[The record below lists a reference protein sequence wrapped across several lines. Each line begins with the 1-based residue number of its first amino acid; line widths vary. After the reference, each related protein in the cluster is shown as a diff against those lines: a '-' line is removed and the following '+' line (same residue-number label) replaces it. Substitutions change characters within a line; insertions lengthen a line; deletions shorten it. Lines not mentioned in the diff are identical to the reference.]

1 MATKLISLRL
11 DTRTLSALS
20 WHMVHFRYWKRHAVM
35 CNILT
40 SILLSLDS
48 KSIGT
53 LIHWDPWGT
62 KKLVITIEEVDK

>member
-11 DTRTLSALS
+11 DTRTLKALEG
-20 WHMVHFRYWKRHAVM
+20 HMVYLRYWKCHAVL

-48 KSIGT
+48 KSIST
-53 LIHWDPWGT
+53 LINWFPDGT

>member
-11 DTRTLSALS
+11 DTRVLNALDE
-20 WHMVHFRYWKRHAVM
+20 HMVIFRYWKRHAVL
-35 CNILT
+35 CNILN

-53 LIHWDPWGT
+53 LIRWNPYGT